1 MIFSYKKL
9 MAVLGFIVIYF
20 GMIFSFFMNDF
31 FLEIQSHNE
40 ILEFIISGQKLT
52 FNLNICLSIL
62 FWGFSNKYLNVMVI
76 SRFNSTDKIYDYILK
91 KGLLISGFVYMNS
104 IIIQIIAYIIFGF
117 KFEIYKAITSSIII
131 FIFSFSSFTFYNM
144 LYMKKIKNSLS
155 IIIVFISR
163 IALYM
168 TISGVAFVDLQK
180 NININL
186 VIYIYIIIEL
196 IICNLIQNKQIEYM
210 ENLIL

>member
-1 MIFSYKKL
+1 
-9 MAVLGFIVIYF
+9 
-20 GMIFSFFMNDF
+20 
-31 FLEIQSHNE
+31 
-40 ILEFIISGQKLT
+40 
-52 FNLNICLSIL
+52 
-62 FWGFSNKYLNVMVI
+62 MVI